1 MSLCLFSLITKTEHL
16 QQMQQEVQLLEQQH
30 WCSHVNKADYQGGW
44 DVLALRCAAQHQYAH
59 VILQSFAI
67 EDKTEWL
74 DLPLLDQL
82 PSVKGFLQQ
91 LPVSIKSVRLM
102 RLQPGAVIKPHR
114 DHGLCLEQ
122 GEARLHLPLQSNPE
136 LRFYVAE
143 QLVPLQEGELW
154 YINADQMHWVE
165 NKGSTARINLVIDCA
180 ANDWLMQ
187 RLQNQGKEGLVTA
200 AVGAKDLVPSSDLSL
215 GGVFHLYRLWQ
226 KIQLRI
232 QHQLPSSAYAG
243 EWVLDT
249 ALLDLC
255 GIGLEPGMQAL
266 HQFADAVDIEL
277 WIQNRGLTTAEITQV
292 NQQLQLIANGSS
304 ALQPPAQLL
313 SDEQQ
318 EFWHSQG
325 YLVIPSV
332 LSKEQCQQSCEV
344 IWQYLQAN
352 PAQPHS
358 WYQSSDKMQKIMLQ
372 LFRHPVLDSNRQQP
386 LIRQVYEQLWQRTD
400 LVMST
405 DRVSFNPPE
414 TQCWSFPGP
423 DLHWDVELVAPV
435 PFATQGLVYLTDT
448 TEQQGAFCC
457 VPGFHLKIDD
467 WITAQNKSPTE
478 LQQQDWADWPV
489 KAIAAK
495 AGDLIV
501 WHQALPHGASR
512 NTADKPRMVQYINM
526 YQTTSDA

>member
-16 QQMQQEVQLLEQQH
+16 QQMQQELQLLAQQH
-30 WCSHVNKADYQGGW
+30 WYSHVNKTDYQGSW
-44 DVLALRCAAQHQYAH
+44 DVLALRCATKHQHAH
-59 VILQSFAI
+59 GILQSFAI
-67 EDKTEWL
+67 EDSEEWQ
-74 DLPLLDQL
+74 DLPLLDQA
-82 PSVKGFLQQ
+82 PSVKDFLQH

-102 RLQPGAVIKPHR
+102 RLHPGAVIKPHR

-122 GEARLHLPLQSNPE
+122 GEARLHLPLQTNPE

-143 QLVPLQEGELW
+143 QLVPMQEGELW

-165 NKGSTARINLVIDCA
+165 NKGSAARINLVIDCE
-180 ANDWLMQ
+180 ANDWL
-187 RLQNQGKEGLVTA
+187 KEQVQVVVKPNMIKAALTTDHLVE
-200 AVGAKDLVPSSDLSL
+200 SSHLSM

-226 KIQLRI
+226 KIQLKI
-232 QHQLPSSAYAG
+232 QQHIPSSTYAE
-243 EWVLDT
+243 EWLLDT
-249 ALLDLC
+249 AVLDLC

-266 HQFADAVDIEL
+266 HQHADAVDAL
-277 WIQNRGLTTAEITQV
+277 QWIQNRGLTKTEITQI
-292 NQQLQLIANGSS
+292 NQQLQRVAKGSS
-304 ALQPPAQLL
+304 AVTPSAQLL
-313 SDEQQ
+313 SDEQL
-318 EFWHSQG
+318 EFWCTQG
-325 YLVIPSV
+325 YLVIPAV
-332 LSKEQCQQSCEV
+332 LSKTRCQQSCEV
-344 IWQYLQAN
+344 IWQYLQAD

-358 WYQSSDKMQKIMLQ
+358 WYQSPDRMQKIMLQ
-372 LFRHPVLDSNRQQP
+372 LFRHPVLDANRQQP

-414 TQCWSFPGP
+414 TNSWCFPGP
-423 DLHWDVELVAPV
+423 DLHWDVELIAPV
-435 PFATQGLVYLTDT
+435 PFATQGLIYLTDT

-467 WITAQNKSPTE
+467 WITAQNKSPIE
-478 LQQQDWADWPV
+478 LQQQEWANWPV

-512 NTADKPRMVQYINM
+512 NTASLPRMVQYINM
-526 YQTTSDA
+526 YQVSIDA